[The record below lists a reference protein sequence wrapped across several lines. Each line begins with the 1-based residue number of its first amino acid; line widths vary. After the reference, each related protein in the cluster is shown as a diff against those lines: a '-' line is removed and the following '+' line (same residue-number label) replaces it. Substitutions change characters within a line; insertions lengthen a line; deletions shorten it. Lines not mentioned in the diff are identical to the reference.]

1 MKIYR
6 GIDVSSYQGLIDWK
20 KVKAAGIEFAILKVA
35 RKDMTPDHQ
44 FEKNWAGCLAAGVPV
59 QGVYHYTYAAD
70 IDKAASDAAKILKIL
85 GPDRHP
91 FVWLDY
97 EDKSLPTDRRLQIL
111 SIRLEMSSQ
120 REDVNLGFILVW
132 PIMTDILIK

>member
-44 FEKNWAGCLAAGVPV
+44 FEKNWA
-59 QGVYHYTYAAD
+59 
-70 IDKAASDAAKILKIL
+70 
-85 GPDRHP
+85 
-91 FVWLDY
+91 
-97 EDKSLPTDRRLQIL
+97 
-111 SIRLEMSSQ
+111 
-120 REDVNLGFILVW
+120 
-132 PIMTDILIK
+132 